1 MWQIFIGSIILSII
15 HALIPNHWLPLIAIA
30 KAEKWSKPVALMAT
44 LVSGLSHVLSSL
56 VIGLILGIIGY
67 KLSKSYTDL
76 TEVIA
81 ATILVIMGIIYI
93 ILDLRK
99 HSHHHEH
106 FKNPEKLKKKS
117 PWAIIMTLSIAM
129 FFTPCLEIE
138 AYYFKA
144 GIYGWS
150 GILLV
155 SLVYLVITLL
165 IMSTLVYLGLSGI
178 NKFKSHF
185 LEHHDKLLSGLV
197 LLVLGIVAYF
207 VKY

>member
-1 MWQIFIGSIILSII
+1 MWQIFIGSVILSII

-30 KAEKWSKPVALMAT
+30 KAEKWSKPVALTASLIT
-44 LVSGLSHVLSSL
+44 GLSHVISSL

-76 TEVIA
+76 TELIA
-81 ATILVIMGIIYI
+81 AGILVIMGLIYI
-93 ILDLRK
+93 ALDFK
-99 HSHHHEH
+99 KNSHHHEH
-106 FKNPEKLKKKS
+106 FKNPDKLKKKS
-117 PWAIIMTLSIAM
+117 PWAIILTLSIAM

-178 NKFKSHF
+178 NKFKSRF
-185 LEHHDKLLSGLV
+185 LEHHDKLVSGIVLV
-197 LLVLGIVAYF
+197 LLGIIAYF

>member
-30 KAEKWSKPVALMAT
+30 KAEKWSKPIAITATVITGMA
-44 LVSGLSHVLSSL
+44 HVLSSL

-67 KLSKSYTDL
+67 KLSKSYTAV
-76 TEVIA
+76 TEIIA

-93 ILDLRK
+93 SLDFKK
-99 HSHHHEH
+99 HNHHHEH
-106 FKNPEKLKKKS
+106 LKSPEELGKKS
-117 PWAIIMTLSIAM
+117 HWAIILTLSIAM

-138 AYYFKA
+138 AYYFQA
-144 GIYGWS
+144 GIFGWS

-155 SLVYLVITLL
+155 SLVYLIITIF
-165 IMSTLVYLGLSGI
+165 IMVLLVYLGLSGI

-185 LEHHDKLLSGLV
+185 LEHHDKLLSGIV
-197 LLVLGIVAYF
+197 LLVLGVIAYF
-207 VKY
+207 IKY